1 MGRSGGLLI
10 RVGASFGLVAGFV
23 ACDSTAP
30 LPPAVFLEPS
40 ALTLE
45 DGQTAKI
52 SAKLRNP
59 KARTVRWS
67 SSNPAVAT
75 VDAAGNVTGVINGTA
90 DVTAKMTDDS
100 TVTATVPVTV
110 SGPPIGTITV
120 TPATATVYVGLALR
134 FTPQLR
140 TLDGRV
146 IRGRTVAWTTADA
159 AIADVSA
166 QGTVRGRGPG
176 GPIAIV
182 ASSEGR
188 SATSLVRVA
197 HLAELCPFV
206 AQLPLG
212 QRVDGRLTLG
222 DCEFSLDDSY
232 VDVYEI
238 TIPTQATLQIDMTSS
253 EIDSYIGFFSGA
265 GVFLAEDDNSGGERN
280 ARLITTPLDPGK
292 YRVWANSAG
301 ATVGGY
307 SLTVTQ
313 RSAAASYEAAEVVT
327 GRSRFQA
334 LLLRR
339 E

>member
-1 MGRSGGLLI
+1 MAA
-10 RVGASFGLVAGFV
+10 VV

-30 LPPAVFLEPS
+30 SPPAVFLEPAS
-40 ALTLE
+40 LTLE

-59 KARTVRWS
+59 KTRTVRWS

-75 VDAAGNVTGVINGTA
+75 VDAAGNVTGVMNGTA
-90 DVTAKMTDDS
+90 DITAKMTDDS

-110 SGPPIGTITV
+110 SGPPVGTITV
-120 TPATATVYVGLALR
+120 NPAAATVYVGLAFR

-140 TLDGRV
+140 TLDGRI
-146 IRGRTVAWTTADA
+146 IRGRPVAWATADA

-166 QGTVRGRGPG
+166 QGIVRGRGPG

-206 AQLPLG
+206 AQLQLG
-212 QRVDGRLTLG
+212 QRVEGRLTLG

-238 TIPTQATLQIDMTSS
+238 TLPTQSTLQIDMTSS
-253 EIDSYIGFFSGA
+253 EIDSYLGFFSGA
-265 GVFLAEDDNSGGERN
+265 GVFLAEDDNSGGDRN
-280 ARLITTPLDPGK
+280 ARLVTTPLDPGK
-292 YRVWANSAG
+292 YRIWANSAG

-313 RSAAASYEAAEVVT
+313 RSADRSAASSEAVEGVT
-327 GRSRFQA
+327 GRPRTQTQRF
-334 LLLRR
+334 RR

>member
-1 MGRSGGLLI
+1 
-10 RVGASFGLVAGFV
+10 
-23 ACDSTAP
+23 
-30 LPPAVFLEPS
+30 VFLEPTS
-40 ALTLE
+40 LTLE

-90 DVTAKMTDDS
+90 TITAKMTDDS
-100 TVTATVPVTV
+100 TVTSTVPVTV
-110 SGPPIGTITV
+110 SGPPVGTV
-120 TPATATVYVGLALR
+120 TLNPATATVYVGLALR

-146 IRGRTVAWTTADA
+146 IRGRTVTWSTADA

-166 QGTVRGRGPG
+166 QGTVRGRAPG

-188 SATSLVRVA
+188 SDTSLVRVA
-197 HLAELCPFV
+197 HIAELCPFV
-206 AQLPLG
+206 AQLTLG
-212 QRVDGRLTLG
+212 QRVEGRLTLG

-238 TIPTQATLQIDMTSS
+238 TIQTQATLQIDMISS
-253 EIDSYIGFFSGA
+253 EIDSYIGFFNGN
-265 GVFLAEDDNSGGERN
+265 GVFLAEDDNSGGDRN
-280 ARLITTPLDPGK
+280 SRLVTAPLDPGK
-292 YRVWANSAG
+292 YRIWANSAG
-301 ATVGGY
+301 ATVGAY
-307 SLTVTQ
+307 ALTVTQ
-313 RSAAASYEAAEVVT
+313 R
-327 GRSRFQA
+327 
-334 LLLRR
+334 
-339 E
+339 